1 MAASK
6 QKIITKKS
14 LADDLSAKF
23 DMTKKDANAVVEY
36 IFDEIADTIEKGGEA
51 SINRFGKFSR
61 VKKKAWTARKRHTR
75 EEIKVKASYAP
86 KFKPSKTLKEQ
97 VK

>member
-23 DMTKKDANAVVEY
+23 D
-36 IFDEIADTIEKGGEA
+36 
-51 SINRFGKFSR
+51 INRFGKFSR
-61 VKKKAWTARKRHTR
+61 VKKKARTARNPHTG

>member
-36 IFDEIADTIEKGGEA
+36 IFDEIADTIEKGGVSE
-51 SINRFGKFSR
+51 SSH
-61 VKKKAWTARKRHTR
+61 V
-75 EEIKVKASYAP
+75 
-86 KFKPSKTLKEQ
+86 
-97 VK
+97 